1 MASERHELPDA
12 DERLAP
18 LQGGPLQSGSLQ
30 SGPLAALSGLA
41 LPVEVRIGSAS
52 MTVGE
57 LLQMGA
63 GAVITLDQRADEPV
77 EVLIGDRVVARG
89 ELVSVGEE
97 MGVRIT
103 EIAGAVEGER

>member
-1 MASERHELPDA
+1 MASERHDLTDA

-18 LQGGPLQSGSLQ
+18 LQ
-30 SGPLAALSGLA
+30 SGPPQSASLAALSGLA

-57 LLQMGA
+57 LLRMGA
-63 GAVITLDQRADEPV
+63 GAVVTLDQPVDEPV

-103 EIAGAVEGER
+103 EIVDAAEGER